1 MYFDKCTIVIVS
13 SHDACSSCYHSMI
26 HVLNVIGLC
35 IKQQCDIVLY
45 GDHPGDHR
53 YVIHLDGFKLLV
65 AGQRCHNVDSFI
77 RDTASHSNHWV
88 VRSATVT
95 LNDPTTTGWY
105 IGGQRSVI
113 IWGPLI
119 WGPSIWGPSIYVD
132 ITITI
137 FDIRRYQYNDIRRY
151 I

>member
-1 MYFDKCTIVIVS
+1 MLRCDTVLFD
-13 SHDACSSCYHSMI
+13 
-26 HVLNVIGLC
+26 
-35 IKQQCDIVLY
+35 
-45 GDHPGDHR
+45 DHPGDHR

-65 AGQRCHNVDSFI
+65 AGQHCHNVDSLI
-77 RDTASHSNHWV
+77 RDTASHSDHWV
-88 VRSATVT
+88 VRRATVT

-119 WGPSIWGPSIYVD
+119 WGPSIYVD
-132 ITITI
+132 INIPI